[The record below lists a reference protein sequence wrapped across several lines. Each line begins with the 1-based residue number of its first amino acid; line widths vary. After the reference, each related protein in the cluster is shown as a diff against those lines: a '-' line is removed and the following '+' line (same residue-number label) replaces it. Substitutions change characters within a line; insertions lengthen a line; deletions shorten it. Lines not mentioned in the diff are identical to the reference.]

1 MRLLYAALWG
11 QLGSATALRT
21 PGGWKRK
28 KSPQPMMKR
37 LLLVMG
43 GMLAL
48 AGIIYAGGVALL
60 VHGLTTAD
68 PYPSFMAD
76 YHPPRF
82 YADLESSFDQFVTQ
96 RFPVGSNAQD
106 AIAKIGLEGF
116 HGSASKS
123 GLYSFIW
130 FRHAGP
136 CTEIY
141 SIDLREN
148 SDGTIAQITARAP
161 HHCL

>member
-1 MRLLYAALWG
+1 M
-11 QLGSATALRT
+11 T
-21 PGGWKRK
+21 
-28 KSPQPMMKR
+28 KR
-37 LLLVMG
+37 LLLVLG
-43 GMLAL
+43 ARLAL
-48 AGIIYAGGVALL
+48 AAIIYAGVAALL

-76 YHPPRF
+76 YHPPRL

-116 HGSASKS
+116 RSGASNP
-123 GLYSFIW
+123 GLYSFRW

-148 SDGTIAQITARAP
+148 SDGTIAQITAHCP